1 MYSTTMIISLA
12 NIPDEQLFFEDR
24 KGYATCVICM
34 ELIKETDTVTL
45 KCGHQYHASCYSE
58 NILSGNNHCALCR
71 DEVCRKAYQLPD
83 LSKEMISSFMEE
95 LLLYNRGA
103 RIKEVFKDLGY
114 EITDLN
120 ASHYNIIVR
129 LLIDFGFNLGAVIR
143 DWIDDGNDRY
153 VHDYSDNIINN
164 IEHFTPR
171 EVFQNEYD
179 DNDTDPDMP
188 PLEYSSDGDE
198 EEEIQLYP
206 IHLWSSSEM
215 EEDREPQEQPPLL
228 LRCFEC
234 GEDDRGAL
242 EEDLDN
248 PGTWYCEDCWDL
260 YLYTINQAEEG
271 RDPDEGPATP
281 PESNS
286 DTGGEPIPQD
296 DDVPYEELYDHL
308 IARDR
313 TEMKDF
319 IEKYNLQEYEERI
332 FGHPIYRTVDLLI
345 SRDIDELM
353 WPSGWSGRRPYF
365 TIEEANKI
373 FGAILRY
380 HSEGYNET

>member
-1 MYSTTMIISLA
+1 MCDCLA
-12 NIPDEQLFFEDR
+12 NVPSEMLFYEDR
-24 KGYATCVICM
+24 KGYASCTICM

-71 DEVCRKAYQLPD
+71 EEVCRKAEQLPD
-83 LSKEMISSFMEE
+83 LSKEMVSTFMEE
-95 LLLYNRGA
+95 LLLSNKGA

-114 EITDLN
+114 KTTDLN
-120 ASHYNIIVR
+120 ASHYQIVSR
-129 LLIDFGFNLGAVIR
+129 LLIDFGFNLGLVIR

-153 VHDYSDNIINN
+153 VDDYSNNIINN
-164 IEHFTPR
+164 IEHF
-171 EVFQNEYD
+171 V
-179 DNDTDPDMP
+179 P
-188 PLEYSSDGDE
+188 PLEYPSDGDE
-198 EEEIQLYP
+198 DEEIQLYP

-215 EEDREPQEQPPLL
+215 EE
-228 LRCFEC
+228 
-234 GEDDRGAL
+234 
-242 EEDLDN
+242 
-248 PGTWYCEDCWDL
+248 
-260 YLYTINQAEEG
+260 G
-271 RDPDEGPATP
+271 RVPDEGPATP

-365 TIEEANKI
+365 TIEEANEI

-380 HSEGYNET
+380 HSEGYNETYNGVDGML

>member
-1 MYSTTMIISLA
+1 MLISLA

-34 ELIKETDTVTL
+34 ELIKETDTITL
-45 KCGHQYHASCYSE
+45 KCGHQFHGSCYSE
-58 NILSGNNHCALCR
+58 NILSGNNQCALCR

-83 LSKEMISSFMEE
+83 LSKEMVSSFMEE
-95 LLLYNRGA
+95 LLLSNRGA

-114 EITDLN
+114 DITDLN
-120 ASHYNIIVR
+120 ASHYKIIVK

-153 VHDYSDNIINN
+153 VDDYSDNIINN
-164 IEHFTPR
+164 IEHFTPQ
-171 EVFQNEYD
+171 EVFQNDYD

-188 PLEYSSDGDE
+188 PLEYPSNRDEEEEEEE

-206 IHLWSSSEM
+206 IHLWSFDEM
-215 EEDREPQEQPPLL
+215 EEDR
-228 LRCFEC
+228 
-234 GEDDRGAL
+234 
-242 EEDLDN
+242 
-248 PGTWYCEDCWDL
+248 
-260 YLYTINQAEEG
+260 
-271 RDPDEGPATP
+271 DPEEGPATP
-281 PESNS
+281 PNSNS
-286 DTGGEPIPQD
+286 DSGGGSIPED
-296 DDVPYEELYDHL
+296 DDVPYEELYDNL

-313 TEMKDF
+313 TEMKEF
-319 IEKYNLQEYEERI
+319 IEKYNLQNYEEQI
-332 FGHPIYRTVDLLI
+332 FGHPIFRTVELLT

-365 TIEEANKI
+365 TIGSANEI

-380 HSEGYNET
+380 HSEGYNHYYET